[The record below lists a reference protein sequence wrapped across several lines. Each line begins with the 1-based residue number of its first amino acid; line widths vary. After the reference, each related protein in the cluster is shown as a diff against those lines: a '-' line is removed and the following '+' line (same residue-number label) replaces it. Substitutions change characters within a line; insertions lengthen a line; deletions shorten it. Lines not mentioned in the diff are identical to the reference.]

1 MTAPESTIPPD
12 LNHGYFDSVEIGVLS
27 IAFEKAWAFVEFDP
41 MLGQVELTKRQSELA
56 RCLMRQLKLG
66 ETNPTSL
73 ANTAIRMLRKNRKV
87 SRRRLSGDR
96 EASFPEQRSASKN
109 PQLLLRYR

>member
-1 MTAPESTIPPD
+1 
-12 LNHGYFDSVEIGVLS
+12 LNHDYFDSVEIGVLS

-41 MLGQVELTKRQSELA
+41 MQVELTKQQSELA

-73 ANTAIRMLRKNRKV
+73 ANTAIRVLRKNRKV

-96 EASFPEQRSASKN
+96 EASFPEQQSASKN